1 MFVKVSVLMSCY
13 NSQATISKSVESI
26 LSQSYEDIELLI
38 CDDGSIDDTYK
49 TIEEYSKA
57 DKRISIFKNEK
68 NIGLTKSL
76 NFLINKSDGEFI
88 ARQDDDDIS
97 LEQRIEKQIKVINDL
112 NLDFVTS
119 RAKIL
124 GTDKL
129 IPGISF
135 NLPVSFV
142 MNFKNPF
149 IHGTLLIKKKI
160 LNDVGNYDE
169 RFYYAQDYKLFSDLV
184 AKGYKYT
191 TIKEPL
197 YRLNVKDN
205 ISNNFK
211 KEQDYYSR
219 CVRNNSIPN

>member
-1 MFVKVSVLMSCY
+1 MSCY
-13 NSQATISKSVESI
+13 NSQATISKSIESI

-169 RFYYAQDYKLFSDLV
+169 SFYYAQDYKLFSDLV

>member
-13 NSQATISKSVESI
+13 NSQATISKSIESI

-97 LEQRIEKQIKVINDL
+97 LEKRIEKQIKVINDL

>member
-1 MFVKVSVLMSCY
+1 MFVKVSILMSCY

>member
-1 MFVKVSVLMSCY
+1 MFVKVSILMSCY

-124 GTDKL
+124 GTNKL

>member
-1 MFVKVSVLMSCY
+1 MFVKVSILMSCY

-184 AKGYKYT
+184 ARGYKYT

>member
-1 MFVKVSVLMSCY
+1 MSCY

-184 AKGYKYT
+184 ARGYKYT

>member
-13 NSQATISKSVESI
+13 NSQATISKSIESI

>member
-1 MFVKVSVLMSCY
+1 MSCY
-13 NSQATISKSVESI
+13 NSQATIGQSVESI
-26 LSQSYEDIELLI
+26 LNQSYENFELLI
-38 CDDGSIDDTYK
+38 CDDGSIDSTFRE
-49 TIEEYSKA
+49 IEKYSKA

-76 NFLINKSDGEFI
+76 NLLINKSDGEFI

-97 LEQRIEKQIKVINDL
+97 LSHRIETQIKVIKDL
-112 NLDFVTS
+112 NLDFATS

-129 IPGISF
+129 IPALSF
-135 NLPVSFV
+135 NLPVSLV

-160 LNDVGNYDE
+160 LNDIGNYDE

-184 AKGYKYT
+184 AGGFKYT

-197 YRLNVKDN
+197 YKLNVKDN